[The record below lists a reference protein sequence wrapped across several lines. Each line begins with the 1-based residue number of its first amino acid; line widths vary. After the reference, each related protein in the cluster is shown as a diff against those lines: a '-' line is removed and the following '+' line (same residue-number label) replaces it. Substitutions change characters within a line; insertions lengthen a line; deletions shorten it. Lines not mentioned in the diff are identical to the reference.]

1 MPVVLIIILLF
12 AILLVIFTLQ
22 NSTEITLDIFFWQIT
37 DAPLVLV
44 LLGCVTMG
52 FLLAMI
58 YYYPK
63 LWKVRR
69 EYNHLIKFNKEL
81 KELHELDIKKEKRD
95 PDITE
100 EVTDPEGIELDDDDD
115 KNSFFKD

>member
-1 MPVVLIIILLF
+1 MPVVLIIILIF

-22 NSTEITLDIFFWQIT
+22 NSTEITLDIFFWQIA

-44 LLGCVTMG
+44 LLACVFTG
-52 FLLAMI
+52 FLLALF

-69 EYNHLIKFNKEL
+69 EYNQLLKFNKEFREL
-81 KELHELDIKKEKRD
+81 KEMGKEKDKKSQRMS
-95 PDITE
+95 E
-100 EVTDPEGIELDDDDD
+100 EVTDPEGLELDEDDD